1 MGSRFEVAI
10 IGAGMAGLFLAEQ
23 LRRRG
28 IAYTVYEQAGEVG
41 GTWRD
46 NTYPGLYV
54 DVVTRSYEFPFAR
67 GNRWSR
73 RYAPGREIQ
82 EYLVRL
88 ARGQRV
94 VEHVRF
100 GCEITSARYDR
111 GRWTLGAADGREFTA
126 DVVVSATGFLRVPAL
141 PSIPGRETFA
151 GPAFHS
157 ARWDHSVEL
166 YGRRV
171 GVIGA
176 GSSGVQIVTE
186 LGLRGVEVTHFLR
199 RPQWIMVRENPA
211 ISWWERVML
220 SLPGVGPLWDRRLR
234 TMKVRTEGSERWRLE
249 PGPERDGMKSRFL
262 AELARQVPDPV
273 LRARLTPNEEVG
285 CRRIPKSEHF
295 YRVLQQ
301 PNVTPV
307 TGPLTR
313 ITPAGVID
321 GEGRPHELDVLV
333 FATGFDSHAYMRPM
347 KVEGPGG
354 RTVDELWA
362 DGVFSYR
369 GVALP
374 DMPNFFLLNGPFAPV
389 NSMPIPAILA
399 DEVGYLL
406 RLLAVIRT
414 HRVALAPTSAA
425 TTRFRDTLRD
435 ALPNTTFV
443 ACPSWFTDQSGT
455 PVVWPWTR
463 AAHTELLTDLHLDDF
478 ARFPAGIAYRDPV
491 PHQEASS

>member
-1 MGSRFEVAI
+1 MSPRFEVAI

-28 IAYTVYEQAGEVG
+28 ITYTV
-41 GTWRD
+41 
-46 NTYPGLYV
+46 GLYV
-54 DVVTRSYEFPFAR
+54 DVITRSYEFPFAR
-67 GNRWSR
+67 SNRWSR
-73 RYAPGREIQ
+73 RYAPGQEIQ
-82 EYLVRL
+82 EYLARL
-88 ARGQRV
+88 ARGRRI
-94 VEHVRF
+94 VEHTRF
-100 GCEITSARYDR
+100 GCEITSARYDG
-111 GRWTLGAADGREFTA
+111 GRWTLRAADGREFTA
-126 DVVVSATGFLRVPAL
+126 DVVVSATGFLRVPSL

-176 GSSGVQIVTE
+176 GSSGTQIVTD
-186 LGLRGVEVTHFLR
+186 LGLRGVEITHFIR

-211 ISWWERVML
+211 ISWWERAVL
-220 SLPGVGPLWDRRLR
+220 PLPGVGPLWDRRQR
-234 TMKVRTEGSERWRLE
+234 TMKARTEGSERWRLA
-249 PGPERDGMKSRFL
+249 PGQERDGMKGRFL
-262 AELARQVPDPV
+262 TELAHQIHDPE
-273 LRARLTPNEEVG
+273 LRARLTPDEEVG

-307 TGPLTR
+307 IGPLTR
-313 ITPAGVID
+313 ITPAGVTD
-321 GEGRPHELDVLV
+321 GDGRTHELDVLV

-347 KVEGPGG
+347 RVEGPCG

-389 NSMPIPAILA
+389 NLVPIPAILA

-406 RLLAVIRT
+406 RLLHVIRT
-414 HRVALAPTSAA
+414 HRVALAPTPAA

-443 ACPSWFTDQSGT
+443 ACSSWFTDPTGM
-455 PVVWPWTR
+455 PIVWPWTR
-463 AAHTELLTDLHLDDF
+463 AAHTELLADLRPDDF
-478 ARFPAGIAYRDPV
+478 ARFPAGAALCRGGIPPTAL
-491 PHQEASS
+491 

>member
-1 MGSRFEVAI
+1 MGPPFEVAV
-10 IGAGMAGLFLAEQ
+10 IGAGIAGLFLADE

-28 IAYTVYEQAGEVG
+28 ICHTVYEQAREVG

-54 DVVTRSYEFPFAR
+54 DVVTRGYELPFAR
-67 GNRWSR
+67 GRRWSR

-82 EYLVRL
+82 DYLVRL
-88 ARGQRV
+88 ARGRRI

-100 GCEITSARYDR
+100 GCEIRAARYDG
-111 GRWTLGAADGREFTA
+111 GRWVLDAADGRTFTA
-126 DVVVSATGFLRVPAL
+126 DVVVSATGFLRVPVL
-141 PSIPGRETFA
+141 PSITGRDSFA

-157 ARWDHSVEL
+157 ACWDHSVEL
-166 YGRRV
+166 DGRRV

-186 LGLRGVEVTHFLR
+186 LGMRGVEVTHFIR
-199 RPQWIMVRENPA
+199 RPQWIMVRPNPA
-211 ISWWERVML
+211 ISWWERMVPA
-220 SLPGVGPLWDRRLR
+220 LPGAGRLWDRRLR
-234 TMKVRTEGSERWRLE
+234 AMKVRAEGGEGWRLA
-249 PGPERDGMKSRFL
+249 PGPERDGMRRRYL
-262 AELARQVPDPV
+262 AELARQVRDPG
-273 LRARLTPNEEVG
+273 LRARLTPDEEVG

-295 YRVLQQ
+295 YQVLQR

-321 GEGRPHELDVLV
+321 GDGRAHDLDVLV

-347 KVEGPGG
+347 RVEGISGV
-354 RTVDELWA
+354 TVDELWA
-362 DGVFSYR
+362 DGVYSYR

-374 DMPNFFLLNGPFAPV
+374 GMPNLFLLNGPFAPV
-389 NSMPIPAILA
+389 NVVPAPAILA

-406 RLLAVIRT
+406 RLLDVIRAR
-414 HRVALAPTSAA
+414 RVALAPTTAA
-425 TTRFRDTLRD
+425 TLRFCDTVRE

-443 ACPSWFTDQSGT
+443 ACSSWFTDRAGL
-455 PVVWPWTR
+455 PIVWPWTG
-463 AAHTELLTDLHLDDF
+463 AAHTELFAELSLDDF
-478 ARFPAGIAYRDPV
+478 ALFPVGAAADR
-491 PHQEASS
+491 